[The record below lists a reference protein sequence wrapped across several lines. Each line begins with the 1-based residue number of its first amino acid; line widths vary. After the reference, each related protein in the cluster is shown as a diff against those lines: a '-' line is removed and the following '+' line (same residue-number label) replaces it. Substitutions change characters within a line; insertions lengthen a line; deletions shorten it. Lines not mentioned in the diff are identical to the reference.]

1 MTDPTTTAGAS
12 TVPVSNVWIWLVVF
26 APSVSIVLLPF
37 VQFPAPPPLDATD
50 DPMAMFRWQLEL
62 FLDPVLIVVTILGW
76 AGTVVAIV
84 AAYRDWKLL
93 TASGLQRPFHWAFVF
108 LNLVVGPVYA
118 IGRAVVVRQ
127 RTGRGIAVLWAA
139 IATLVVTWGIA
150 IAWTTVITIDIVTQI
165 MRMPGLGG

>member
-1 MTDPTTTAGAS
+1 MTDPTRPAAVS

-26 APSVSIVLLPF
+26 APAVSIVLLPF
-37 VQFPAPPPLDATD
+37 VQFPALPPLDAAD
-50 DPMAMFRWQLEL
+50 DPMAMLRWQLEL
-62 FLDPVLIVVTILGW
+62 FLDPVLIVATILGW

-93 TASGLQRPFHWAFVF
+93 AASGLQRPFHWAFVF

-150 IAWTTVITIDIVTQI
+150 IVWVTVIAIDLVSQI